1 MQSVLEG
8 VYENLVEE
16 KNPRI
21 KIKRNLKKMKVNTL
35 DKQFLI
41 FITVSNNNSQT
52 YIVRGQHKDL
62 SKAIEIGI
70 NNYLEHKP
78 TKKFTP
84 RSIKLEIV
92 TDIYPVKNSET
103 KLDISKDKVSYD
115 RGLEGLAFGPAA
127 ETAFL
132 PAEVA
137 GYSIIRRNKI
147 HLNNS
152 FRAIR
157 KHLPSTF
164 TNFTKPL
171 DEDNI
176 ADVHKFK
183 TKEYYIDKNGFHEL
197 YRGHRTY
204 ADLSKKDLRNA
215 IRLTKNNYFKNVV
228 QTSGKYIYSFFPH
241 LNKREKRYNILRHAG
256 TTYSM
261 LETYELMPDD
271 KLLAE
276 AERAFDYLFA
286 RIKSHKV
293 NGKRVKVVVE
303 KDAQKLGG
311 NALAIVALAKYT
323 HVTGDNKHI
332 QLMQDLAS
340 WIKEVQ
346 GDDGEFTIHKQGHST
361 GQIFNFVSHYYPG
374 EAILALVRLYQI
386 DKNKE
391 WLDVAEKAANFLINT
406 RDKNDTIDTIAHDH
420 WLLYA
425 LNDLY
430 RERKKDM
437 YLKHSFFIA
446 EAMMKTQISEE
457 GALRQ
462 ELIGGYV
469 PKSGNEPS
477 STPVACRS
485 EGLSAVYNLA
495 NDFGHEEMAKKAK
508 YAVQQGIKFQLQM
521 HLGPESVMF
530 YKRRKL
536 CLGAVQAGL
545 KSLSLRNDFT
555 QHNISSFIAY
565 YNILNKSK

>member
-1 MQSVLEG
+1 MQSVLERI
-8 VYENLVEE
+8 YENLVEE

-21 KIKRNLKKMKVNTL
+21 KIKSKIKKMKVNTL

-52 YIVRGQHKDL
+52 YIVRGQHKNL
-62 SKAIEIGI
+62 SKAIEIAI
-70 NNYLEHKP
+70 NNYLENKP
-78 TKKFTP
+78 TNKFTP

-92 TDIYPVKNSET
+92 TDMYPVKNSQIE
-103 KLDISKDKVSYD
+103 LNINKDKVSYD

-157 KHLPSTF
+157 KHLPSTLS
-164 TNFTKPL
+164 NFTKPL
-171 DEDNI
+171 DEGNNVE
-176 ADVHKFK
+176 VHKFK

-204 ADLSKKDLRNA
+204 TDLTKKDLKQA

-228 QTSGKYIYSFFPH
+228 QTSGKYIYSFLPH
-241 LNKREKRYNILRHAG
+241 LNKREKRYNMLRHAG

-276 AERAFDYLFA
+276 AKRAFDYLFD
-286 RIKSHKV
+286 RIKTHKI
-293 NGKRVKVVVE
+293 NDKKVKVVVE
-303 KDAQKLGG
+303 KNAQKIGG
-311 NALAIVALAKYT
+311 NALTIVALAKYT
-323 HVTGDNKHI
+323 QATGDEQYI
-332 QLMQDLAS
+332 PLMQDLAS
-340 WIKEVQ
+340 WLKEVQ
-346 GDDGEFTIHKQGHST
+346 GDDGEFKIHKQNHST
-361 GQIFNFVSHYYPG
+361 GEIFDFISHYYPG
-374 EAILALVRLYQI
+374 ESILALVRLYQI
-386 DKNKE
+386 DKDE
-391 WLDVAEKAANFLINT
+391 AWLDVAENAANFLINI
-406 RDKNDTIDTIAHDH
+406 RDNDATIDTIAHDH

-430 RERKKDM
+430 RERPKEM
-437 YLKHSFFIA
+437 YLNHSFFIA
-446 EAMMKTQISEE
+446 EAMMKTQITEE
-457 GALRQ
+457 MASRQ
-462 ELIGGYV
+462 ELVGGYV

-495 NDFGHEEMAKKAK
+495 NDFGHKDMAKKAK
-508 YAVQQGIKFQLQM
+508 HAIKQGIKFQLQM

-530 YKRRKL
+530 YKRKKL

-565 YNILNKSK
+565 YNILNKAK